1 MKIRCDVCNKEEA
14 SVFCPSDEAALC
26 SACDHHVHRANKLAE
41 KHSRFTLLRSTP
53 TGNSPPSCDICQVRR
68 AFLFCLED
76 RAILCRECDI
86 PIHGASEHTQKHS
99 RFLLTGVKVSP
110 SPATSSSSSTVSG
123 GGSDESAEVTI
134 EAEIGIFKA
143 SSRKKAKMG
152 SKGLLRGPLMED
164 LQAPIVGNFGGM
176 SENGVSFS
184 TSNISEY
191 LESLPGW
198 CVEEFLDSSCV
209 ADVFCKV

>member
-1 MKIRCDVCNKEEA
+1 M
-14 SVFCPSDEAALC
+14 
-26 SACDHHVHRANKLAE
+26 
-41 KHSRFTLLRSTP
+41 
-53 TGNSPPSCDICQVRR
+53 
-68 AFLFCLED
+68 
-76 RAILCRECDI
+76 
-86 PIHGASEHTQKHS
+86 
-99 RFLLTGVKVSP
+99 KVSP